1 MAAEWHTVVAGETL
15 SGIVKKKYG
24 DLKFLQRIADING
37 IENPDFIRVGQQ
49 IMLPL
54 RSILATAG

>member
-24 DLKFLQRIADING
+24 DLRYLQTIADIND
-37 IENPDFIRVGQQ
+37 IANPNLIRVGQE

-54 RSILATAG
+54 RSNLP